1 MDAPRFKHI
10 GRSASTIVGVALVAL
25 LAVLLLAGTALAA
38 KPVARFE
45 LASTAPAAVSES
57 S

>member
-1 MDAPRFKHI
+1 MAAPRFKHI
-10 GRSASTIVGVALVAL
+10 GRPASTIVGVALVGL

-45 LASTAPAAVSES
+45 LASTAPAAVSQS